1 MEYFFHSTG
10 KILHVYDDDD
20 IDRLN
25 VLLTKQN
32 SFEALAPICKRNS
45 SCESVWLIHVPN
57 VSEPVLKDFFRR
69 TPLRLDSQTYAVTQ
83 GSNTVLSTAIL
94 NNLNLS
100 KISGLQRNK
109 FKIN

>member
-1 MEYFFHSTG
+1 MWNIFSTG

-25 VLLTKQN
+25 VLLTKHN

-57 VSEPVLKDFFRR
+57 AREKALKDFFRR
-69 TPLRLDSQTYAVTQ
+69 TPLRLDSQTYVITQ
-83 GSNTVLSTAIL
+83 GNDKS
-94 NNLNLS
+94 
-100 KISGLQRNK
+100 
-109 FKIN
+109 